1 MQPGPADLRIR
12 LARRADIDDL
22 LRIEERA
29 FATDRIPRRSFHRF
43 VTSRSSTLLVAMRE
57 GLLVGYALVLF
68 RAKAAVARLYSI
80 ATAPEASRRG
90 IGSALLAAA
99 EEATIARKRTVLRL
113 EVHEKN
119 AAAIERYRKAGY
131 VMFGRYSAYYAD
143 DGDALRFEK
152 WLMPRPAQSLRT
164 RNERDRRP
172 VTRVARR
179 RS

>member
-1 MQPGPADLRIR
+1 MRPRPPGLRIR
-12 LARRADIDDL
+12 PARRADVDDL

-29 FATDRIPRRSFHRF
+29 FATDRIPGRSFHRF
-43 VTSRSSTLLVAMRE
+43 VASSSCTLLVAVRE
-57 GLLVGYALVLF
+57 GTLVGYALVLF

-99 EEATIARKRTVLRL
+99 EKATSARERPVLRL

-119 AAAIERYRKAGY
+119 AAA
-131 VMFGRYSAYYAD
+131 MSA
-143 DGDALRFEK
+143 DGLTVNGQGLQSILRQGQA
-152 WLMPRPAQSLRT
+152 PGGGPDRPA
-164 RNERDRRP
+164 P
-172 VTRVARR
+172 PARR

>member
-152 WLMPRPAQSLRT
+152 WLMPRAAPSLHT
-164 RNERDRRP
+164 RNGRDRRP

>member
-12 LARRADIDDL
+12 LARDADIDDL
-22 LRIEERA
+22 LRIEGRA
-29 FATDRIPRRSFHRF
+29 FATDRIPRRSFQRF

-57 GLLVGYALVLF
+57 GVLVGYALVLF

-90 IGSALLAAA
+90 IGTALLAAA

-152 WLMPRPAQSLRT
+152 RLTGTKAGSG
-164 RNERDRRP
+164 
-172 VTRVARR
+172 
-179 RS
+179 